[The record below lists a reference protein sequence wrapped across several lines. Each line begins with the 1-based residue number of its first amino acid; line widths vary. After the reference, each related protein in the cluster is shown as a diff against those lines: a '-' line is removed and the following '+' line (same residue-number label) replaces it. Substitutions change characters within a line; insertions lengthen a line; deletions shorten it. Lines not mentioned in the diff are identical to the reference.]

1 MKEKLYCGVDV
12 HSKTSYFCIM
22 DQLGIIKMHQETY
35 TDIDSIE
42 RILSC
47 YHDYEIQYAFETGNM
62 TRYFNNVVRQ
72 QYNTG
77 VIHVVNTNQFKAI
90 SGSKH
95 KNDKEDSRKLA
106 DGLLKGYLPKP
117 VHIKSDKCRQLQML
131 LNLRKGRVN
140 NKVRLVNQL
149 KAILRGAGI
158 KQASKGIQSDKSF
171 QRAVA

>member
-1 MKEKLYCGVDV
+1 MMEKIYCGVDV

-22 DQLGIIKMHQETY
+22 NQQGKIMAHQETY
-35 TDIDSIE
+35 TDLESIE
-42 RILSC
+42 HILLEYRDC
-47 YHDYEIQYAFETGNM
+47 EIQYAFETGNM
-62 TRYFNNVVRQ
+62 TRYFNNVVSQ

-77 VIHVVNTNQFKAI
+77 SIHVVNTNQFKAI
-90 SGSKH
+90 TGSKR